1 MAEAARVDFA
11 TEVRMRAGM
20 NPTPASSRALTLLRA
35 FSPPHLA
42 FTRRDMGLGSVGMA
56 IALVFTELLCRQAGL
71 GAPWFIAPM
80 AATALLVFFM
90 PASPMAQPWPV
101 LAGSCLSATVG
112 VACFLVLGASGMAA
126 ALAAAIATALMFALR
141 CLHPPGAAVA
151 VTAVLGSEAVH
162 AAGWGYA
169 LWPVGANALCLV
181 LLGLVLNNV
190 AARRYPHHHARPA
203 PEALLPAQPD
213 GILPVD
219 VDAALASFDELL
231 DIDREDLEEIIARA
245 QAHARERQ
253 AADRAVGPLA

>member
-1 MAEAARVDFA
+1 M
-11 TEVRMRAGM
+11 TSS
-20 NPTPASSRALTLLRA
+20 PAPSRALALLRA

-42 FTRRDMGLGSVGMA
+42 FTRRDMWLGSVGMA
-56 IALVFTELLCRQAGL
+56 IALVLTELLCRQAGL
-71 GAPWFIAPM
+71 GTPWFIAPM

-101 LAGSCLSATVG
+101 LAGSCLSAAVG
-112 VACFLVLGASGMAA
+112 IACFRLLGDSGLSA

-141 CLHPPGAAVA
+141 GLHPPGAAVA
-151 VTAVLGSEAVH
+151 VTAVLGGDAVH

-181 LLGLVLNNV
+181 LLGLVLNNAV
-190 AARRYPHHHARPA
+190 ARRYPHHHTRPA
-203 PEALLPAQPD
+203 PEALLPLQPD

-253 AADRAVGPLA
+253 ATRGAVTPRV

>member
-1 MAEAARVDFA
+1 MPSIPHLSRARV
-11 TEVRMRAGM
+11 
-20 NPTPASSRALTLLRA
+20 LLRA
-35 FSPPHLA
+35 FAPPHLA
-42 FTRRDMGLGSVGMA
+42 FSRRDMWLGSVGMA
-56 IALVFTELLCRQAGL
+56 IALVLTELLCRHAGL

-80 AATALLVFFM
+80 GASALLVFFM

-101 LAGSCLSATVG
+101 LAGSGLSALVG
-112 VACFLVLGASGMAA
+112 VGCFHLLGDTGLSA

-151 VTAVLGSEAVH
+151 MTAVLGGPLVQ

-181 LLGLVLNNV
+181 LLGLVLNNA
-190 AARRYPHHHARPA
+190 AARRYPHHHVQPA
-203 PEALLPAQPD
+203 PAALLPLEPD
-213 GILPVD
+213 GILRED

-245 QAHARERQ
+245 QAHARARQ
-253 AADRAVGPLA
+253 AELPG